1 MGTKVRA
8 KVIIPVLLF
17 LAVTMPAILI
27 PTIPRSQAEPA
38 SHTANDT
45 VPVDPMQWET
55 GSKLSDADWQ
65 LGPRE
70 VQRYL
75 ESSLGE

>member
-8 KVIIPVLLF
+8 KILIPVLLF

-38 SHTANDT
+38 AHTTNDT
-45 VPVDPMQWET
+45 ISVDPMQWET
-55 GSKLSDADWQ
+55 GSKLSDTDWQ
-65 LGPRE
+65 LGPHE

-75 ESSLGE
+75 ESFLGE